1 MKKETKNLVDFQQR
15 DTEYSY
21 IALSNSE
28 QFLKE
33 SAVNFV
39 KETAKQLKM
48 EPYALCGFFDRS
60 VFRRSDFRNDPKR
73 RTKGLLNPERKNK

>member
-1 MKKETKNLVDFQQR
+1 MKKETNNLVDFQQR

-33 SAVNFV
+33 SAFNFV

-48 EPYALCGFFDRS
+48 EPYALCGFLIGRYLGNQILGTTKS
-60 VFRRSDFRNDPKR
+60 GEPKGFEPG
-73 RTKGLLNPERKNK
+73 KEE

>member
-33 SAVNFV
+33 SAVNFI

-48 EPYALCGFFDRS
+48 EPYALCSFLIGRYLGDQILGAMQQGES
-60 VFRRSDFRNDPKR
+60 NEHKQG
-73 RTKGLLNPERKNK
+73 KKK

>member
-1 MKKETKNLVDFQQR
+1 MKKETNNLVDFQQR

-48 EPYALCGFFDRS
+48 EPYAFCGFLIGRYLGDQILGTTK
-60 VFRRSDFRNDPKR
+60 NGEPKGFEPG
-73 RTKGLLNPERKNK
+73 KEE

>member
-1 MKKETKNLVDFQQR
+1 MKKETNNLVDFQQR

-33 SAVNFV
+33 SAFNFV
-39 KETAKQLKM
+39 K
-48 EPYALCGFFDRS
+48 
-60 VFRRSDFRNDPKR
+60 
-73 RTKGLLNPERKNK
+73 